1 MAATHYRRAF
11 DLELAAKPQRPPSVG
26 KLLAA
31 YDRERLNRPGERV
44 TITRE
49 LLEHYPADGMT
60 HLQYID
66 SLLRDGK
73 LDEMDRAIRVAGE
86 SLPASDRVAI
96 QIQIGATLALRVLN
110 DSIQAPT
117 DRTLTPA
124 DARRILTS
132 AITALDE
139 GLKTSPDSPDL
150 LQQKS
155 MTLGVLARIEP
166 DAQRADAIR
175 KNAAD
180 LQSKADMFRAR
191 SK

>member
-1 MAATHYRRAF
+1 MSGYFRT
-11 DLELAAKPQRPPSVG
+11 
-26 KLLAA
+26 
-31 YDRERLNRPGERV
+31 N
-44 TITRE
+44 
-49 LLEHYPADGMT
+49 
-60 HLQYID
+60 
-66 SLLRDGK
+66 
-73 LDEMDRAIRVAGE
+73 
-86 SLPASDRVAI
+86 
-96 QIQIGATLALRVLN
+96 QIGATLALRVLN
-110 DSIQAPT
+110 DSIQALT

-124 DARRILTS
+124 DARKILTS

-166 DAQRADAIR
+166 DAQRAEAIR

-180 LQSKADMFRAR
+180 WQSKADMFRAR